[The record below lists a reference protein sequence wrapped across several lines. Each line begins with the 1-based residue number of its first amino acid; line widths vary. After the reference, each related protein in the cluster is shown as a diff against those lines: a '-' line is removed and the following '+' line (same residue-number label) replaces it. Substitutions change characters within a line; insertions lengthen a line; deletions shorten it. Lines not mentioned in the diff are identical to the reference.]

1 MKRKL
6 SPIQIGNI
14 GEKRIAWYLRLRG
27 YKIRERNMRNSYS
40 EIDIIAEN
48 REYIVFV
55 EVKTRTEG
63 QLYPARSAVN
73 YKKRKKIVDASLA
86 YMRYNFIKK
95 KPRYDVA
102 EVYLKKGTFRI
113 DKINYLKDA
122 FTRWGRNEV
131 LRPPCRYSLQ
141 DSYRKSDD

>member
-6 SPIQIGNI
+6 STIQIGNI
-14 GEKRIAWYLRLRG
+14 GERRIAWYLRFRG
-27 YKIRERNMRNSYS
+27 YKIRERNMRNYYS

-55 EVKTRTEG
+55 EVKTRTVG
-63 QLYPARSAVN
+63 QLYPARAAVN

-86 YMRYNFIKK
+86 YMRWHNIKK

-102 EVYLKKGTFRI
+102 EVYLKK
-113 DKINYLKDA
+113 DKYKVESINYLKNA
-122 FTRWGRNEV
+122 FTRWGRNEA

-141 DSYRKSDD
+141 DSD